1 MTDQIREQMS
11 ALLDGELPQDQIG
24 LLVRRMER
32 DAELKRAFGSYVLI
46 GETLRAPGRSH
57 GQPRVRDAGP
67 GRAR

>member
-32 DAELKRAFGSYVLI
+32 DTS
-46 GETLRAPGRSH
+46 S
-57 GQPRVRDAGP
+57 
-67 GRAR
+67 